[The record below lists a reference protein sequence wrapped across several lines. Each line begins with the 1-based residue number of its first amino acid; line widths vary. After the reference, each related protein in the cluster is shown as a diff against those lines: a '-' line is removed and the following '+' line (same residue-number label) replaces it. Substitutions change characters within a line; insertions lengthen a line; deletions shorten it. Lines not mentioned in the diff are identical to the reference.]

1 MHPNAFF
8 NAVSGHVGYN
18 NVVVFSYIRLLVSL
32 HIADISFLFNFFFSR
47 VYDVIQVGTFVFDL
61 RDKGRCFDS
70 FVKERT
76 FRMWKM

>member
-32 HIADISFLFNFFFSR
+32 HIADISFLFNFFFFQS
-47 VYDVIQVGTFVFDL
+47 L
-61 RDKGRCFDS
+61 
-70 FVKERT
+70 
-76 FRMWKM
+76 